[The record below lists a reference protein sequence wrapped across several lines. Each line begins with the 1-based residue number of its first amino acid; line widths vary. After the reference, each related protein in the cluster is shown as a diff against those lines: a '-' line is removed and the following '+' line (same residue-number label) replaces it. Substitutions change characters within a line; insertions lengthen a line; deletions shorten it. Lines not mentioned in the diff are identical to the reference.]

1 MCRGKKRCGNMPHC
15 VDCGTRLNKPTAKRC
30 RPCYGKTRFGKNSR
44 WWKGGRI
51 NDAGYVFVAVPRHST
66 SDKQKW
72 LPEHRVVM
80 AKHLGRDLLPGE
92 NVHHKNGVRTDNR
105 IGNLELWTVSQP
117 RGQRVIDKIA
127 YAKEILRIYK
137 DFPVR

>member
-1 MCRGKKRCGNMPHC
+1 
-15 VDCGTRLNKPTAKRC
+15 
-30 RPCYGKTRFGKNSR
+30 
-44 WWKGGRI
+44 
-51 NDAGYVFVAVPRHST
+51 
-66 SDKQKW
+66 
-72 LPEHRVVM
+72 M